1 MYREDMFGLFVHFLD
16 SVVSTISNASNPAA
30 GKVSLAE
37 LEQSELDGG
46 GPNAAGHMAS
56 RPAAN
61 RPQCTGST
69 EQRGWATA
77 YSPGRHARNSS
88 CPWPP
93 LLPPCYGFQNGYKMR
108 VYYLVQSNRPGIV
121 SRAATRLVISI
132 ERPDPTFPPSS
143 ARFIPA
149 ATPRRPSPDLGSKP
163 PSAFI
168 PAGGSGRHGRGPS
181 LVTRWRARGS
191 APISRFSPHT
201 RTGSPR
207 FGSLAVSWVLRLSGQ
222 SASRLARLWIRGW
235 RGVVRDRSSSHW
247 AIRELRLL
255 VLFALCFF
263 LCRWWYVAAGFWA
276 RLLLT
281 FRGVV

>member
-1 MYREDMFGLFVHFLD
+1 M
-16 SVVSTISNASNPAA
+16 
-30 GKVSLAE
+30 
-37 LEQSELDGG
+37 G

-56 RPAAN
+56 RPELIDYSAQAA
-61 RPQCTGST
+61 RSSEAG
-69 EQRGWATA
+69 RRRTA
-77 YSPGRHARNSS
+77 QDGTPAIPRAPDGLTSSP
-88 CPWPP
+88 
-93 LLPPCYGFQNGYKMR
+93 PPCYGFQNGYKMR

-121 SRAATRLVISI
+121 SRAATRLVVSI

-207 FGSLAVSWVLRLSGQ
+207 FGSLAVS
-222 SASRLARLWIRGW
+222 
-235 RGVVRDRSSSHW
+235 
-247 AIRELRLL
+247 
-255 VLFALCFF
+255 
-263 LCRWWYVAAGFWA
+263 
-276 RLLLT
+276 
-281 FRGVV
+281 

>member
-1 MYREDMFGLFVHFLD
+1 MGGDQ
-16 SVVSTISNASNPAA
+16 TPPATW
-30 GKVSLAE
+30 
-37 LEQSELDGG
+37 Q
-46 GPNAAGHMAS
+46 AARQLIDHSAQ
-56 RPAAN
+56 AAV
-61 RPQCTGST
+61 RT
-69 EQRGWATA
+69 EQRGWA

-121 SRAATRLVISI
+121 SRAATRLVVSI

-222 SASRLARLWIRGW
+222 SVSRLARLWIRGW

>member
-1 MYREDMFGLFVHFLD
+1 MHRQHG
-16 SVVSTISNASNPAA
+16 AA
-30 GKVSLAE
+30 RLG
-37 LEQSELDGG
+37 DGVQ
-46 GPNAAGHMAS
+46 PRTA
-56 RPAAN
+56 
-61 RPQCTGST
+61 RPQFLVPL
-69 EQRGWATA
+69 TA
-77 YSPGRHARNSS
+77 
-88 CPWPP
+88 WPP
-93 LLPPCYGFQNGYKMR
+93 LLPPAYGFQNGYKMR

-143 ARFIPA
+143 ARSIPA
-149 ATPRRPSPDLGSKP
+149 ATPRRPSPDLGSKPP

-263 LCRWWYVAAGFWA
+263 FDVDGDMWRRDSELGCF
-276 RLLLT
+276 
-281 FRGVV
+281 